1 MNQISLLIALIV
13 YRLAYDLCYV
23 NIFPSHEYNGIELD
37 ISTFNYIVSLVSIA
51 IIPFTISFKSRI
63 LPSKI
68 FIMTYIFLFLIP
80 LSSYFALA
88 NQSLV
93 FYLWCVFF
101 LILLGSLTQKALI
114 ISSSPGIVL
123 VLTRFIPI
131 ILIVVS
137 FLVVLFANGVPSL
150 TALNFMNV
158 YTVRSEFN
166 SSIFI
171 EYISSASIYF
181 ALPIMLSMAIL
192 NKKYLLSV
200 FLWQLV
206 GVC

>member
-1 MNQISLLIALIV
+1 MLCEYLPIS
-13 YRLAYDLCYV
+13 
-23 NIFPSHEYNGIELD
+23 EYNGIELD

-88 NQSLV
+88 NQSLF

-137 FLVVLFANGVPSL
+137 FLVVFFANGGPSL

-166 SSIFI
+166 SSIFVNI
-171 EYISSASIYF
+171 FQVHLYICSTHYA
-181 ALPIMLSMAIL
+181 SMAIL
-192 NKKYLLSV
+192 NKKYLIGIFMLDFDMV
-200 FLWQLV
+200 IFV
-206 GVC
+206 